1 MKLSVISLRPF
12 AFVLSQWPYMNKL
25 PTGLSHL
32 LSVSERQHFDYVS
45 VLFLLVGFDGAGM
58 GSSPSGSGTCL
69 PLFHIWLLRA
79 GVGDRWGT

>member
-12 AFVLSQWPYMNKL
+12 ALSVLVLSQWPYMNKL

-32 LSVSERQHFDYVS
+32 LSVSERQHFDCVS
-45 VLFLLVGFDGAGM
+45 VLFLLVGFGGAGM

-69 PLFHIWLLRA
+69 PLFHI
-79 GVGDRWGT
+79 